1 LEIDRLALERSG
13 VDTATA
19 ERYEVNEREKNALEW
34 WRRGRWVPLFPR
46 IEKRQTVDSEMRADN
61 VRAII
66 KCVREWQKTDP
77 DRRFVVRDHDGIMS
91 VGELGI
97 LADAAEANLS
107 DMAKLTRMFE
117 YGVIEPTGEMLRAG
131 VDALL
136 TGVGDGRPA
145 TNRVER
151 IWHAM
156 EKARK

>member
-1 LEIDRLALERSG
+1 M
-13 VDTATA
+13 
-19 ERYEVNEREKNALEW
+19 
-34 WRRGRWVPLFPR
+34 FPR
-46 IEKRQTVDSEMRADN
+46 TAAECMPLPSRTPVMDSLARRYLEGGGGMWAGLTEKRKAVDPEMRADS
-61 VRAII
+61 VRVII
-66 KCVREWQKTDP
+66 KCVRDWQKTDP
-77 DRRFVVRDHDGIMS
+77 DRCFKVRDHDGIMS

-107 DMAKLTRMFE
+107 NMAKLTRMFE